1 MASLA
6 LVPMAMFARR
16 DHRFEATCAGHRVTL
31 LTTAPLA
38 RCGLCFADLDATLAR
53 KRRYVHLIS
62 SHMGEGGSFKG
73 RESGRGGREVH
84 GKGGKEGG
92 KAGREGSPLEAL
104 GFRAACA
111 ALSPEARAAE
121 QDSLA
126 APLAAAKAEVKEL
139 EKETVRCRPGPNP
152 SP

>member
-1 MASLA
+1 MKPAWNEFSKLYA
-6 LVPMAMFARR
+6 KSAELLVGEVDCTAAGGEELCE
-16 DHRFEATCAGHRVTL
+16 RFEVEGFPTLKFFEAG
-31 LTTAPLA
+31 
-38 RCGLCFADLDATLAR
+38 
-53 KRRYVHLIS
+53 S
-62 SHMGEGGSFKG
+62 SESEEFDGDEMTVEGFETYSKKMLGP
-73 RESGRGGREVH
+73 
-84 GKGGKEGG
+84 
-92 KAGREGSPLEAL
+92 ACSPSALEACSAED
-104 GFRAACA
+104 RKVVESYR